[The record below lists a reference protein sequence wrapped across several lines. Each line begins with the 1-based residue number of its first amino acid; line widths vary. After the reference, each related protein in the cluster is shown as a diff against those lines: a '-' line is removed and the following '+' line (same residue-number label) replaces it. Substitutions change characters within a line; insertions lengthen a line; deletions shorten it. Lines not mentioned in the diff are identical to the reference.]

1 MKKRGLSI
9 LLVLCMVLAL
19 LPALGTQA
27 NAATGGHTQA
37 EAVAWAQSQNG
48 ASLDYDQVYGAQ
60 CVDLIKYYYAYLGDN
75 AGYAR
80 GNANEYASNALPSGW
95 TRVYG
100 DYQPGDV
107 AVFKTN
113 YNDYNDNGSLI
124 MGTGSLG
131 HVSIITAVNGGW
143 FTSMNQNHAGHSYC
157 ESKTF
162 HTAALQCAIR
172 PDFPSDFNPDYNSLP
187 SNYYGT
193 LSQVSPTKHFTVKN
207 NNVELSARNTYD
219 DPKQLWHYIEQSDGS
234 YKIINE
240 FNGYVLSL
248 ENGSVSSGS
257 NAILA
262 PDGGSAAQRW
272 YIHDNG
278 DSTFVI
284 TPKLNADLG
293 VLRRKTA

>member
-9 LLVLCMVLAL
+9 LLALCMVLAL

-27 NAATGGHTQA
+27 NAATGGHTRA

-48 ASLDYDQVYGAQ
+48 ATLDYDGVYGAQ

-80 GNANEYASNALPSGW
+80 GNANEYASNTLPSGW

-131 HVSIITAVNGGW
+131 HVSIITEVNGGW

-172 PDFPSDFNPDYNSLP
+172 PDFVPDFNPDR
-187 SNYYGT
+187 
-193 LSQVSPTKHFTVKN
+193 K
-207 NNVELSARNTYD
+207 
-219 DPKQLWHYIEQSDGS
+219 
-234 YKIINE
+234 
-240 FNGYVLSL
+240 
-248 ENGSVSSGS
+248 SV
-257 NAILA
+257 
-262 PDGGSAAQRW
+262 
-272 YIHDNG
+272 
-278 DSTFVI
+278 V
-284 TPKLNADLG
+284 
-293 VLRRKTA
+293 